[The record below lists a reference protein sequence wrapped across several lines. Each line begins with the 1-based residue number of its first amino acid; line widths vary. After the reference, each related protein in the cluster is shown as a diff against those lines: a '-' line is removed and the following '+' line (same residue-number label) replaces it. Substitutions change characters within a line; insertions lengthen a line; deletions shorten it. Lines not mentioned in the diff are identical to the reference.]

1 MFWKRFTLRL
11 EARCKWLYHHTN
23 QDILEDTLLV
33 RESCSGCPHILPTRT
48 LCSPHPHRFHPNGQS
63 RRWIEKLVKVFII
76 YVSFLIGLLIVA
88 DYDEAQADLQDP
100 RSSGRLHTS
109 FAREL
114 SFTAGLS
121 LPQRERHFACCTKI
135 HFQIFEV
142 LKLKSFEVPR
152 PISRR
157 LCDFEQW
164 FIMISSFMGSGGL
177 QNLLI

>member
-1 MFWKRFTLRL
+1 MKDDFIPKICVFKVSLTRDSFECPKRGWKLQSYYNMFWKRFTLRL

-48 LCSPHPHRFHPNGQS
+48 LCSPHPRHFHPNGQS

-76 YVSFLIGLLIVA
+76 CVTFLICLLIVA
-88 DYDEAQADLQDP
+88 DCDQAQANLQEP

-114 SFTAGLS
+114 FFTAGLS
-121 LPQRERHFACCTKI
+121 LPQRERHFACVHKYTLRSLR
-135 HFQIFEV
+135 F
-142 LKLKSFEVPR
+142 
-152 PISRR
+152 
-157 LCDFEQW
+157 
-164 FIMISSFMGSGGL
+164 
-177 QNLLI
+177 